1 MKTVINTRED
11 LDAIQGTPEYDE
23 FMAALEGSMTR
34 KQDVQVYP
42 EGYNQP
48 DYEGEKL
55 EPIWQ
60 DVEDLSTIERF
71 GFSKTDFQNLN
82 THLPADIIQSTED

>member
-1 MKTVINTRED
+1 MKSIINTRED
-11 LDAIQGTPEYDE
+11 LDAIIGTPEHE
-23 FMAALEGSMTR
+23 QFMQMLKGSMLR

-55 EPIWQ
+55 NPIFE
-60 DVEDLSTIERF
+60 DVEDLSIITRF
-71 GFSKTDFQNLN
+71 GFTKVSF
-82 THLPADIIQSTED
+82 E

>member
-1 MKTVINTRED
+1 MALVSKTIINTRAD
-11 LDAIQGTPEYDE
+11 LDALIGTPEHDE
-23 FMAALEGSMTR
+23 FMAMLKGSMTR

-48 DYEGEKL
+48 DYKGDKL
-55 EPIWQ
+55 EPIWD

-71 GFSKTDFQNLN
+71 GFSKADFV
-82 THLPADIIQSTED
+82 